1 MAIHDAILTP
11 EINLA
16 TVEKIIESN
25 PECLRSVNLV
35 SSLTPLQAAAGR
47 THSRLIRLL
56 VARGAELEDRGQ
68 RGATPFLIA
77 CQVCGYVYTCTC
89 TLVKHWPVSNP
100 VLFLMYTHC
109 IRKWMMGGKMKAEIF
124 RGGLTYS

>member
-47 THSRLIRLL
+47 THSRLICLL

-68 RGATPFLIA
+68 HGATPFLIA
-77 CQVCGYVYTCTC
+77 CQVHVYGYVAIW
-89 TLVKHWPVSNP
+89 VWV
-100 VLFLMYTHC
+100 
-109 IRKWMMGGKMKAEIF
+109 
-124 RGGLTYS
+124 